1 MQSTATDTLLRT
13 ALADTHIAEGARMVE
28 FGGWYMPVQYRGILQ
43 EHKAVREAAG
53 LFDISHMG
61 ELLITGEGAAAW
73 LDTVLTNNVSRLKP
87 GRGQYTF
94 LLNDKGGVIDD
105 LIVYCITPERYLAVI
120 NASRIQQDFLW
131 LRDKL
136 PWTHKHP
143 QAERVHLFNES
154 DVLAAVAL
162 QGPNAQKILSAFL
175 ASDAEHTGPCALETL
190 PRSGIIAHDVEHR
203 EFFIARTGYTGEDGF
218 EIFTIREDA
227 EYLWKELR
235 KFGEPHGL
243 VPCGLGARD
252 TLRLEMCYPLNGND
266 LSEEITPLEAGLGK
280 FVALDKECGFI
291 GQAALKAQKEAG
303 LKKHLI
309 AFSVTGKGAPPRS
322 HNPILLNGK
331 QIGETT
337 SGGFSPS
344 LGGGIGMGYV
354 EIAAGATEGTAIEID
369 VRGNKIP
376 AVIVAKPIYK
386 KAAKS

>member
-1 MQSTATDTLLRT
+1 MESTAPDQLLRT
-13 ALADTHIAEGARMVE
+13 ALADTHVAEGARMVE

-43 EHKAVREAAG
+43 EHKAVRESAG

-73 LDTVLTNNVSRLKP
+73 LDSLLTNNVARLKP

-94 LLNDKGGVIDD
+94 LLNEKGGVIDD
-105 LIVYCITPERYLAVI
+105 LILYCITSERYIAVI
-120 NASRIQQDFLW
+120 NASRIERDFLW
-131 LRDKL
+131 MRDHL
-136 PWTHKHP
+136 PWTHSHP

-154 DVLAAVAL
+154 GALSAVAI
-162 QGPNAQKILSAFL
+162 QGPNAEKILSAFL
-175 ASDAEHTGPCALETL
+175 ASDSEHTGPCALSTL
-190 PRSGIIAHDVEHR
+190 PRSGMIEHDVENH

-218 EIFTIREDA
+218 EVFCVNEDA

-235 KFGEPHGL
+235 KFGEPYGL
-243 VPCGLGARD
+243 APAGLGCRD

-266 LSEEITPLEAGLGK
+266 LSEDITPLEAGLGK
-280 FVALDKECGFI
+280 FVALDKPCGFI
-291 GQAALKAQKEAG
+291 GQTALQKQKAEGVKR
-303 LKKHLI
+303 KLI

-322 HNPILLNGK
+322 HNAIYLGDK

-354 EIAAGATEGTAIEID
+354 EIASGVTDGTAIDID
-369 VRGNKIP
+369 VRGTRLP
-376 AVIVAKPIYK
+376 AVVVAKPIYK